1 MCTWGGSHV
10 ELNLA
15 KDRVVVG
22 WDPACHPFAALY
34 QQFLLLPAEDTNPNG
49 LVRPQCDFPPTS
61 GAATYVA
68 VVAEVSYAI
77 RKLGLQTDLTR
88 SFELNSCLFLCLCLC
103 LDLLLEADHL
113 VLLGLEE
120 LDFTALLRLSEAQG
134 HPCHCLQLALTCCF
148 CITP

>member
-15 KDRVVVG
+15 KDRIVVG

-34 QQFLLLPAEDTNPNG
+34 QQFLLLPAEDTNPDR
-49 LVRPQCDFPPTS
+49 LVGPQCDFPPTS

-88 SFELNSCLFLCLCLC
+88 SFKLNSCLLLCLRLG
-103 LDLLLEADHL
+103 LDLLFEADHL

-120 LDFTALLRLSEAQG
+120 LDLAALLRLSEAQG
-134 HPCHCLQLALTCCF
+134 HPCHCLQLSLTCCF